1 MKDRLT
7 DELVAMR
14 VAKELLPGDYCNLG
28 IGIPLLCAAYIPE
41 GVIIQSEIG
50 VMGYGPV
57 YDATMI
63 ESIDPDVADAGMRY
77 LQHVQGMSFFDT
89 LTSFVMI
96 RTGRLVSVLGGL
108 QVSEKGDLAVHS
120 LGEDAGVPHI
130 GGSMDLAWGAK
141 HVIVAMTHNSKDGKA
156 KVVRELSL
164 PVTCK
169 KRVNLIIT
177 DLAVL
182 QVTSQ
187 GLLLLEYAPGW
198 TPEEILARTDATMT
212 VAQNAHEIEF

>member
-1 MKDRLT
+1 MRDRLT

-14 VAKELLPGDYCNLG
+14 VVKELAPGDYCNLG

-41 GVIIQSEIG
+41 GVIIQSENG
-50 VMGYGPV
+50 VLGYGPV

-63 ESIDPDVADAGMRY
+63 EHIDPDVADAGMRY
-77 LQHVQGMSFFDT
+77 LLPVPGMSFFDT

-120 LGEDAGVPHI
+120 LGEDAGMPHI

-141 HVIVAMTHNSKDGKA
+141 RVIVAMTHNAKDGKA
-156 KVVRELSL
+156 KVVHELTL
-164 PVTCK
+164 PVTCRK
-169 KRVNLIIT
+169 CVNLIVT

-182 QVTSQ
+182 EVTAQ
-187 GLLLLEYAPGW
+187 GLVLLEFAPGW
-198 TPEEILARTDATMT
+198 SPEEVLARTDASVT
-212 VAQNAHEIEF
+212 VAPDVHEMEF

>member
-14 VAKELLPGDYCNLG
+14 VAKELSPGDYCNLG
-28 IGIPLLCAAYIPE
+28 IGIPLLCAGYIPE
-41 GVIIQSEIG
+41 GVIIQSENG
-50 VMGYGPV
+50 VLGYGPV

-63 ESIDPDVADAGMRY
+63 EQIDPDIADAGMRY
-77 LQHVQGMSFFDT
+77 LQHVPGMSFFDT

-96 RTGRLVSVLGGL
+96 RAGRMVSVLGGL

-120 LGEDAGVPHI
+120 LGDDAGLPHI

-141 HVIVAMTHNSKDGKA
+141 RVIVAMTHNAKDGKA
-156 KVVRELSL
+156 KVVRELTL
-164 PVTCK
+164 PVTCRK
-169 KRVNLIIT
+169 CVNLIVT

-182 QVTSQ
+182 QVTDQ
-187 GLLLLEYAPGW
+187 GLVLLEYAPDW
-198 TPEEILARTDATMT
+198 NPEEILARTDAHII
-212 VAQNAHEIEF
+212 VAPDVHEMEF

>member
-14 VAKELLPGDYCNLG
+14 VAKELSPGDYCNLG
-28 IGIPLLCAAYIPE
+28 IGIPLLCAAYIPD
-41 GVIIQSEIG
+41 GVIIQSENG
-50 VMGYGPV
+50 VLGYGPT

-63 ESIDPDVADAGMRY
+63 EQIDPDIADAGMRY
-77 LQHVQGMSFFDT
+77 LLHVPGMSFFDT

-96 RTGRLVSVLGGL
+96 RAGRLVSVLGGL

-141 HVIVAMTHNSKDGKA
+141 RVIVAMTHNSKDGKA
-156 KVVRELSL
+156 KVLRELTL

-182 QVTSQ
+182 QVTNQ

-198 TPEEILARTDATMT
+198 TPEEIRARTDAYVT
-212 VAQNAHEIEF
+212 VAQDAHEIEF

>member
-41 GVIIQSEIG
+41 GVIIQSENG

-120 LGEDAGVPHI
+120 LGEDKGLPHI

-141 HVIVAMTHNSKDGKA
+141 RVIVAMTHNSKDGKA

>member
-14 VAKELLPGDYCNLG
+14 VAKELSPGDYCNLG

-41 GVIIQSEIG
+41 GVIIQSENG
-50 VMGYGPV
+50 VLGYGPV

-63 ESIDPDVADAGMRY
+63 EQIDPDMADAGMRY
-77 LQHVQGMSFFDT
+77 IQHVPGMSFFDT

-96 RTGRLVSVLGGL
+96 RAGRLVSVLGGL

-120 LGEDAGVPHI
+120 LGDDAGLPHI
-130 GGSMDLAWGAK
+130 GGSMDLTWGAK
-141 HVIVAMTHNSKDGKA
+141 RVIVAMTHNAKDGKA

-164 PVTCK
+164 PVTCRK
-169 KRVNLIIT
+169 CVNLIVT
-177 DLAVL
+177 DLAVIK
-182 QVTSQ
+182 VTNQ
-187 GLLLLEYAPGW
+187 GLVLMEYAPGW
-198 TPEEILARTDATMT
+198 TTEEVLARTDAPMT
-212 VAQNAHEIEF
+212 VARDAHEMEF